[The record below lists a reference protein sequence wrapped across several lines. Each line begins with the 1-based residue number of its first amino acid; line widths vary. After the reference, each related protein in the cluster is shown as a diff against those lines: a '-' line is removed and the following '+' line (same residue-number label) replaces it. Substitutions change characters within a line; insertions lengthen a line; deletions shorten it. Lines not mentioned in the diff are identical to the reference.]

1 VALKPYLR
9 NPLCV
14 GGLLQEIQS
23 NPNSGARQIAA
34 VMLRKKIGSH
44 WPALDAGSQATVQ
57 QALLACLQS
66 ESDRNVRKAVCT
78 VTCAVAGRCFANP
91 QTHWMELLAFV
102 NACCSAPQEVSFELL
117 EEELK
122 SVCNF
127 KDIN

>member
-1 VALKPYLR
+1 MALKPYLR

-23 NPNSGARQIAA
+23 NPTSGARQIAA
-34 VMLRKKIGSH
+34 VMLRKKIRSH

-66 ESDRNVRKAVCT
+66 ESERNVRKAVCT
-78 VTCAVAGRCFANP
+78 VTCTVADHCFANH

-102 NACCSAPQEVSFELL
+102 NACCSAPQEVLL
-117 EEELK
+117 CTK
-122 SVCNF
+122 M
-127 KDIN
+127 